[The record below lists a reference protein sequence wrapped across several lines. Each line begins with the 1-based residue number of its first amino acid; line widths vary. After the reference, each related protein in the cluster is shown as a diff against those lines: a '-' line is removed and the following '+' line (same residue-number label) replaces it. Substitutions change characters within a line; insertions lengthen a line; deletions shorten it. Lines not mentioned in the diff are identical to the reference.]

1 MGAPDVGEHRRRKA
15 GSMSTEPKTYG
26 GSVTTQAH
34 LRELWALL
42 GASTQQEARRAL
54 QQLLKNSY
62 CNA

>member
-1 MGAPDVGEHRRRKA
+1 MTKETLTHA
-15 GSMSTEPKTYG
+15 YG
-26 GSVTTQAH
+26 HGVTTQAH

-42 GASTQQEARRAL
+42 GASNQQEARRAL